1 LNSRFPLL
9 EVGTVESTM
18 VEAARLVS
26 SGVFEDWTTILAGH
40 QTGGRGRSG
49 RAWINAPG
57 DAFLA
62 TVIARVAIPP
72 ERAGLIAIAAGVSV
86 AEVLAQLGVDVRLK
100 WPNDI
105 LVDERKLGGILIQT
119 QLTSPLIAL
128 IGVGINLRG
137 LPSGVSDAVSIEY
150 LGVSPP
156 PPADLARPIVARLQ
170 VSVRALEAG
179 GWKQVTSEWT
189 KRALWLGQPV
199 SLIAEREIPG
209 ILEGIDE
216 FGRLLLRAEEG
227 AVLFTQAEIQ
237 RGPRRKA

>member
-1 LNSRFPLL
+1 MNSRFPLI

-18 VEAARLVS
+18 VEAARLVA

-49 RAWINAPG
+49 RTWINDPG

-62 TVIARVAIPP
+62 TVIAKVAIPP

-119 QLTSPLIAL
+119 QLTTPLIAL
-128 IGVGINLRG
+128 IGIGINLRG
-137 LPSGVSDAVSIEY
+137 LPSGVSDAVTILD

-156 PPADLARPIVARLQ
+156 SPADLARPMVARLR
-170 VSVRALEAG
+170 VSVHALEAG
-179 GWKQVTSEWT
+179 GWKQVTCDWT

-199 SLIAEREIPG
+199 SLIAEREISG
-209 ILEGIDE
+209 KLDGIDE
-216 FGRLLLRAEEG
+216 FGRLLLRTAEG
-227 AVLFTQAEIQ
+227 AVRFTQGEIK
-237 RGPRRKA
+237 RGPRRLA